1 MIVSPDN
8 AGERVDVFIA
18 SQTNGL
24 SRSRIQKLLTL
35 GHIRVNGEIS
45 RASTRLKPGDEVSVT
60 VPEPAPLDLTAEKIA
75 LDIVY
80 EDDHI
85 IVINKEA
92 GMVVHPSAGHRSGS
106 LVNALLGSGVK
117 LSGIGGV
124 ARPGIV
130 HRLDKETS
138 GLMVV
143 AKNDA
148 AHQSLS
154 DQLKDR
160 SLTRIYIA
168 VVKGTP
174 KRYQGIIE
182 TNIGRHKI
190 HRKKMAVLK
199 EGGRKAVTSYKV
211 IEPLKG
217 GALVEVK
224 LGTGRTH
231 QIRVHMKSIHCPV
244 IGDKTYGPKGK
255 TSLIGRQALHAWKL
269 ALTHPEDGRK
279 LNFTA
284 PPPEDIVILIRKIGG
299 DPSKCLKQ
307 NGIDDA

>member
-8 AGERVDVFIA
+8 EGERVDVFVA
-18 SQTNGL
+18 SQTSGL

-35 GHIRVNGEIS
+35 GHIKVNGKTA
-45 RASTRLKPGDEVSVT
+45 RASRKLKSGDEVSVT
-60 VPEPAPLDLTAEKIA
+60 VPEPEPLDMAAEKIA

-106 LVNALLGSGVK
+106 LVNALLGHGSK

-143 AKNDA
+143 AKSDA

-160 SLTRIYIA
+160 SLTRVYIA
-168 VVKGTP
+168 VVRGTP

-199 EGGRKAVTSYKV
+199 EGGKKAVTSYKV

-217 GALVEVK
+217 GSLVEVK

-231 QIRVHMKSIHCPV
+231 QIRVHLKSIHCPV
-244 IGDKTYGPKGK
+244 MGDKTYGPKNVK
-255 TSLIGRQALHAWKL
+255 SYLIGRQALHAWKL
-269 ALTHPEDGRK
+269 VLIHPKDGRE

-284 PPPEDIVILIRKIGG
+284 PPPEDIVALIRKMGG
-299 DPSKCLKQ
+299 DPSIYLK
-307 NGIDDA
+307 

>member
-8 AGERVDVFIA
+8 EGERVDAFVA
-18 SQTNGL
+18 SQTSGL
-24 SRSRIQKLLTL
+24 SRSRIQKLLIQ
-35 GHIRVNGEIS
+35 GHIKVNGATA
-45 RASTRLKPGDEVSVT
+45 RASRKLKSGDEVSVT
-60 VPEPAPLDLTAEKIA
+60 VPEPEPLDMAAEKIA

-85 IVINKEA
+85 IVVNKEA
-92 GMVVHPSAGHRSGS
+92 GMVVHPSAGHQSGS
-106 LVNALLGSGVK
+106 LVNALLGRGVK

-143 AKNDA
+143 AKNDV

-154 DQLKDR
+154 DQLKNR
-160 SLTRIYIA
+160 SLTRVYIA
-168 VVKGTP
+168 VVKGTL
-174 KRYQGIIE
+174 KSGEGVIE

-199 EGGRKAVTSYKV
+199 EGGKKAMTFYKV
-211 IEPLKG
+211 VQLLKG
-217 GALVEVK
+217 GSLVEVK

-231 QIRVHMKSIHCPV
+231 QIRVHLKSIHCPV
-244 IGDKTYGPKGK
+244 VGDKTYGPKNLKG
-255 TSLIGRQALHAWKL
+255 SLINRQALHAWKL
-269 ALTHPEDGRK
+269 VLIHPEDGRE
-279 LNFTA
+279 LSFTA
-284 PPPEDIVILIRKIGG
+284 PPPEDIVTLIRKTGG
-299 DPSKCLKQ
+299 DPSIYLRPE
-307 NGIDDA
+307 

>member
-8 AGERVDVFIA
+8 EGERVDSFVA
-18 SQTNGL
+18 SQTSGL
-24 SRSRIQKLLTL
+24 SRSRIQKLLNQGL
-35 GHIRVNGEIS
+35 VAVNGEKAKAS
-45 RASTRLKPGDEVSVT
+45 RKLKSGDEVSVT
-60 VPEPAPLDLTAEKIA
+60 IPEPAPLDMAAEKIA

-92 GMVVHPSAGHRSGS
+92 GMVVHPSAGHQSGS
-106 LVNALLGSGVK
+106 LVNALLGYGVK

-138 GLMVV
+138 GLIVV
-143 AKNDA
+143 AKNDV

-160 SLTRIYIA
+160 SLTRVYIA
-168 VVKGTP
+168 VVRGILKSGE
-174 KRYQGIIE
+174 GIIE

-190 HRKKMAVLK
+190 HRKKMAVLE
-199 EGGRKAVTSYKV
+199 EGGKKAVTFYKV
-211 IEPLKG
+211 IQPLKG

-244 IGDKTYGPKGK
+244 MGDKTYGPKNVK
-255 TSLIGRQALHAWKL
+255 SYLINRQALHAWKL
-269 ALTHPEDGRK
+269 ALVHPAGGREM
-279 LNFTA
+279 NFTA
-284 PPPEDIVILIRKIGG
+284 PPPEDIVALIRKTGG
-299 DPSKCLKQ
+299 DPSIYL
-307 NGIDDA
+307 AP